1 VPNQSLRILTPD
13 ELQAFGLIGRNAAQQ
28 DLERIRLVRRCGLDF
43 VRREDAFHRAFEQQC
58 AQPGQAV
65 DAINA
70 CGLALRPHYGFPDK
84 KCLDDG
90 PLAELDAQAKA
101 AAEAAEDNGDADLPI
116 ATQ

>member
-1 VPNQSLRILTPD
+1 
-13 ELQAFGLIGRNAAQQ
+13 
-28 DLERIRLVRRCGLDF
+28 VR
-43 VRREDAFHRAFEQQC
+43 
-58 AQPGQAV
+58 
-65 DAINA
+65 
-70 CGLALRPHYGFPDK
+70 LALRPHYGFPDK

>member
-1 VPNQSLRILTPD
+1 
-13 ELQAFGLIGRNAAQQ
+13 
-28 DLERIRLVRRCGLDF
+28 
-43 VRREDAFHRAFEQQC
+43 
-58 AQPGQAV
+58 
-65 DAINA
+65 
-70 CGLALRPHYGFPDK
+70 LRPRYGFPDK